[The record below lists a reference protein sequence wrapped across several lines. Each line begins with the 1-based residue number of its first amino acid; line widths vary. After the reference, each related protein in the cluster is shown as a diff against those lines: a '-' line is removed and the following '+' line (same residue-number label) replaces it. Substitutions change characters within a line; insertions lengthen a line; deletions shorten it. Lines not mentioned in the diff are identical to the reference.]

1 MSLWRSIEL
10 RLTAWYAL
18 VLFFGFLVLGI
29 VLWSVVSY
37 SLQASID
44 HQLLER
50 GERLVATVTAEL
62 EEDDEEDRDEIAE
75 EIEEELVE
83 FVMGLP
89 EGNLAQIRNEDGEQV
104 FPTDG
109 PEPAIH
115 WREGRVEPSLDTAVS
130 GSTSYRVLV
139 QDISIVGRHFDILL
153 ASSLEGISDTLHRI
167 VTLLV
172 VVTPIVLL
180 LSCGGGF
187 YIAHAALRPVDEIT
201 ETAAKITVGNLSQR
215 IPSYGTGDALER
227 LATTVNAM
235 LERIEISVS
244 KIEQFSADASH
255 ELRTPISVVRTTAE
269 LALRY
274 GRTEEGYRS
283 DPTDIQHESERLS
296 DLIEVLLTLS
306 RGGEN
311 EKIPMTPVD
320 LGQVVSEVHTQYRSE
335 AERKGLSFE
344 IRLPRANVVVEGN
357 DAALR
362 RMLGHLVENALAH
375 TQAGS
380 ISLSLEREGG
390 AVRLRVTDTGEG
402 IPEVALDR
410 IFDRFYRADSSR
422 SRRSERHGLGLSITR
437 RLAELH
443 GAYVTVESRE
453 GEGAEFTV
461 HFPDGEP

>member
-89 EGNLAQIRNEDGEQV
+89 EGNLAQIRNEDGERV

-109 PEPAIH
+109 PEPAIL
-115 WREGRVEPSLDTAVS
+115 WREGRGEPSLDTAVS
-130 GSTSYRVLV
+130 GSKSYRVLV
-139 QDISIVGRHFDILL
+139 RDISIVGRHFDVLL
-153 ASSLEGISDTLHRI
+153 ASSLEGVSDTLHRI

-201 ETAAKITVGNLSQR
+201 ETAAKITLGNLSQR

-283 DPTDIQHESERLS
+283 DLTDIQHESERLS
-296 DLIEVLLTLS
+296 DLIEVLL
-306 RGGEN
+306 G
-311 EKIPMTPVD
+311 P
-320 LGQVVSEVHTQYRSE
+320 
-335 AERKGLSFE
+335 
-344 IRLPRANVVVEGN
+344 LPRRREREDSDDACRSRATRLGSPYAVPEPGGGKRTVVR
-357 DAALR
+357 ASTTSSKR
-362 RMLGHLVENALAH
+362 RGRGQRCRASAHARNSCRERPGTYAGGLDLALAR
-375 TQAGS
+375 ARGW
-380 ISLSLEREGG
+380 GG
-390 AVRLRVTDTGEG
+390 APAGH
-402 IPEVALDR
+402 
-410 IFDRFYRADSSR
+410 
-422 SRRSERHGLGLSITR
+422 RHR
-437 RLAELH
+437 
-443 GAYVTVESRE
+443 
-453 GEGAEFTV
+453 
-461 HFPDGEP
+461 